1 MTTDTLLPF
10 ATPKTR
16 NALIEQVMSRAAG
29 SHSLRQPH
37 RSAARQHRKF
47 PAWEAALR
55 AAQESVC
62 IEMYIF
68 APDEFGRRIRA
79 ILLDKLAKGVKVAVY
94 DWLGSLNAHVRRFF
108 KPLIEAGAEVRPYNP
123 PAWTAGIAFFRA
135 TTANR

>member
-10 ATPKTR
+10 AAPKTR

-29 SHSLRQPH
+29 SHSRYGNRIEVLLD
-37 RSAARQHRKF
+37 STENF

-68 APDEFGRRIRA
+68 ALDEFSRRISN
-79 ILLDKLAKGVKVAVY
+79 IFLDQRAKGVKVELVFY
-94 DWLGSLNAHVRRFF
+94 WLGMYFIH
-108 KPLIEAGAEVRPYNP
+108 I
-123 PAWTAGIAFFRA
+123 
-135 TTANR
+135 